1 MADAGGLTLNA
12 ASYLFQGALDD
23 IIAADMQLN
32 SKRGCIAG
40 SETISDAC
48 LKHIEG
54 YCEHPDLEDEYPY
67 GFQGCL
73 DDLGMSRKQFE
84 CQVRRAF
91 ESYKQMFHREDVRT
105 ITIRGKSRSLGLF
118 SQKNFMITRYV
129 RESAHTLSALT
140 CHMEWTELW
149 FTEVF
154 WKIVET
160 LDQLITYETDTKV
173 EHATVPRG

>member
-1 MADAGGLTLNA
+1 MRPPCLEKGKTCFQSEVRWIISRGMAKGRRLLYARELRCLTQ
-12 ASYLFQGALDD
+12 LFSLPTMVHFD
-23 IIAADMQLN
+23 
-32 SKRGCIAG
+32 KER
-40 SETISDAC
+40 T
-48 LKHIEG
+48 
-54 YCEHPDLEDEYPY
+54 
-67 GFQGCL
+67 
-73 DDLGMSRKQFE
+73 DLGMSRKQFE